1 MIDRRPPVAR
11 RGSGRGWLWLRPL
24 VLISGFLAAGCPA
37 KQDSSAAGPAVEA
50 APAQAEPTTPKVL
63 PMLSKTPLLNARLDI
78 THCAYGLYVNGGLV
92 AQDNEGLPAREPHP
106 INHWLRSGENEIAL
120 HLKKRGT
127 DVDRCEAKVA
137 VEYAEHGGDA
147 TAAPVT
153 LLELGHSAEASLA
166 GRPTEG
172 SSPPGHYDAA
182 SGRPSAQGNLR
193 VGPASV
199 VRLPGRYDYVHVLAR
214 KFELSLPF
222 PEWAFF
228 RGERHKPLWEYE
240 KSSEALPQYEAL
252 LAEYQRLWL
261 LLQQKDVTGFLNA
274 CEERSKEIDLAYYKQ
289 PGDTRQT
296 LRQQLE
302 SVMNDPL
309 YELPTVVDDDD
320 LFWTLTIGPTGKL
333 LMLTQGERASPI
345 LRYQLKDGT
354 PFSIIFPI
362 AFRTEQ
368 GRYIVTR

>member
-1 MIDRRPPVAR
+1 
-11 RGSGRGWLWLRPL
+11 
-24 VLISGFLAAGCPA
+24 
-37 KQDSSAAGPAVEA
+37 
-50 APAQAEPTTPKVL
+50 
-63 PMLSKTPLLNARLDI
+63 MLSKTPLLNAKLDI

-92 AQDNEGLPAREPHP
+92 AQDNEGLPVREPHP

-120 HLKKRGT
+120 HLKKRGA

-137 VEYAEHGGDA
+137 VEYTEHGGDA
-147 TAAPVT
+147 IAAPVT
-153 LLELGHSAEASLA
+153 LLELGHSAVASLA

-182 SGRPSAQGNLR
+182 SGRASAQGNLR
-193 VGPASV
+193 VGPASL
-199 VRLPGRYDYVHVLAR
+199 VRLPGRYDYVHVLSR

-240 KSSEALPQYEAL
+240 ESNQALPHYRAL
-252 LAEYQRLWL
+252 LAEYEKLRQL
-261 LLQQKDVTGFLNA
+261 LSDRDVTAFLNV
-274 CEERSKEIDLAYYKQ
+274 CEERSKEVDLAYYKQ
-289 PGDTRQT
+289 PGDTRQA
-296 LRQQLE
+296 LRQQIE
-302 SVMNDPL
+302 SVMNDPA
-309 YELPTVVDDDD
+309 YELAAVANSPGKW
-320 LFWTLTIGPTGKL
+320 WTLTIGPSGTL
-333 LMLTQGERASPI
+333 AALTTGERASPI